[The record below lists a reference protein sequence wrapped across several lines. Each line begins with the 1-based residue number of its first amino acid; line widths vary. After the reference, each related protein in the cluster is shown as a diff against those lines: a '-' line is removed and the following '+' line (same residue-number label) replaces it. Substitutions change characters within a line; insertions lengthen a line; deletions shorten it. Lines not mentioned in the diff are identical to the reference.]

1 MPPFLNAHLN
11 GNVSLIVDSN
21 VSLNAPLFDTLNAT
35 VTVILASSI
44 TGLRVSVNPQ
54 FPPIKS
60 PYHTQFVISPL
71 TITQALDFPPGPYY
85 IGNVIKGNNL

>member
-54 FPPIKS
+54 FPP
-60 PYHTQFVISPL
+60 
-71 TITQALDFPPGPYY
+71 
-85 IGNVIKGNNL
+85 